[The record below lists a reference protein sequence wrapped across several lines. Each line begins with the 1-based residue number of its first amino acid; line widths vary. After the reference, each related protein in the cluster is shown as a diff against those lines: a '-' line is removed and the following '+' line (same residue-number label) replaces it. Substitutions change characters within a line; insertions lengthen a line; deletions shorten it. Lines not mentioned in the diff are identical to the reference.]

1 MSFLVTIE
9 DLRTKKLLIQQ
20 ILIELDRIQE
30 FDRDDMEV
38 ERTITQVETLLA
50 KTEMKIRSHPSE
62 NFK

>member
-20 ILIELDRIQE
+20 MLIELDRIQE

-50 KTEMKIRSHPSE
+50 KTEMKIRRYDE
-62 NFK
+62 NHK

>member
-38 ERTITQVETLLA
+38 ERTITQVEILLA